1 MVGHLLPNLDFRE
14 DGSEFWWGV
23 FSLCLSL
30 SLCVCLVS
38 LSRAAECNERSKR
51 ATAAATTTTTATTPR
66 EKELR
71 RKSLF
76 FLTSVCL
83 KTFSEIPQKETR
95 AALFLSSS
103 PFCLVSA
110 LLLLFLL
117 LKKSAF
123 LRRILLLCAR
133 PYCILLS
140 KVQETSAKA
149 AHKRLLGDL
158 ITWPTFLC
166 ESTRNATT
174 RVRLQ

>member
-30 SLCVCLVS
+30 SLCLVS

-51 ATAAATTTTTATTPR
+51 TTATTTTTTTATTPR

-76 FLTSVCL
+76 FLTSVCFQL
-83 KTFSEIPQKETR
+83 FPKSPKR
-95 AALFLSSS
+95 RHAALFISSS

-117 LKKSAF
+117 LKKRAF
-123 LRRILLLCAR
+123 LRRILLCACVLY
-133 PYCILLS
+133 PFIKS
-140 KVQETSAKA
+140 S
-149 AHKRLLGDL
+149 GN
-158 ITWPTFLC
+158 IC
-166 ESTRNATT
+166 ESAQKA
-174 RVRLQ
+174 VRGFVYVADLSV

>member
-1 MVGHLLPNLDFRE
+1 MEANFGGE
-14 DGSEFWWGV
+14 C
-23 FSLCLSL
+23 SLSVSLSL
-30 SLCVCLVS
+30 SLSLSLCLVS

-51 ATAAATTTTTATTPR
+51 TTAATTTTTATTPR

-76 FLTSVCL
+76 FLTSVCFHFFRNPPKGDTRSTLYIIIALLPRFCASSALPPL
-83 KTFSEIPQKETR
+83 KEERVSEAYSSSLR
-95 AALFLSSS
+95 AA
-103 PFCLVSA
+103 
-110 LLLLFLL
+110 
-117 LKKSAF
+117 
-123 LRRILLLCAR
+123 
-133 PYCILLS
+133 YCILLS

>member
-30 SLCVCLVS
+30 SLCLVS

-51 ATAAATTTTTATTPR
+51 TTAATTTTTTATTPR

-76 FLTSVCL
+76 FLTSVCFQL
-83 KTFSEIPQKETR
+83 FPKSPKR
-95 AALFLSSS
+95 RHAALFISSS

-117 LKKSAF
+117 LKKRAF
-123 LRRILLLCAR
+123 LRRILLCACVLY
-133 PYCILLS
+133 PFIKS
-140 KVQETSAKA
+140 S
-149 AHKRLLGDL
+149 GN
-158 ITWPTFLC
+158 IC
-166 ESTRNATT
+166 ESAPA
-174 RVRLQ
+174 VRGFDYVADLSV

>member
-1 MVGHLLPNLDFRE
+1 MEANFGGE
-14 DGSEFWWGV
+14 C
-23 FSLCLSL
+23 SLSVSLSL
-30 SLCVCLVS
+30 SLSLSVCLVS

-51 ATAAATTTTTATTPR
+51 TTAATTTTTATTPR

-76 FLTSVCL
+76 FLTSVCFP
-83 KTFSEIPQKETR
+83 FSEIPQKETR
-95 AALFLSSS
+95 AALFISSS

-133 PYCILLS
+133 AYCILLS

>member
-30 SLCVCLVS
+30 SVCLVS

-51 ATAAATTTTTATTPR
+51 TTATTTTTTTATTPR

-76 FLTSVCL
+76 FLTSVCFQL
-83 KTFSEIPQKETR
+83 FPKSPKR
-95 AALFLSSS
+95 RHAALFISSS

-117 LKKSAF
+117 LKKRAF
-123 LRRILLLCAR
+123 LRRILLCAR
-133 PYCILLS
+133 VCCILLS

-149 AHKRLLGDL
+149 HKRLLGDL
-158 ITWPTFLC
+158 FTWPTFLC

>member
-1 MVGHLLPNLDFRE
+1 M
-14 DGSEFWWGV
+14 GSV
-23 FSLCLSL
+23 LSL
-30 SLCVCLVS
+30 SLSLSLSVCVCLVS

-133 PYCILLS
+133 ALYPFIKS
-140 KVQETSAKA
+140 S
-149 AHKRLLGDL
+149 GN
-158 ITWPTFLC
+158 IC
-166 ESTRNATT
+166 ESSAQKA
-174 RVRLQ
+174 VRGFDYVADLSV